1 MEDSFINTFSAS
13 GASNIVSF
21 VLFLVAYVIRE
32 KCRKSSCKSHTS
44 CCDCKIDKENSNVR
58 EDSSEIEIRV
68 QELHTSDSKNV
79 SPKHPK
85 AI

>member
-32 KCRKSSCKSHTS
+32 KCRKSSCKSHTA
-44 CCDCKIDKENSNVR
+44 CCDCRIDKENSDVR
-58 EDSSEIEIRV
+58 EDSSEIEICV
-68 QELHTSDSKNV
+68 QKMHSSDSEDI
-79 SPKHPK
+79 PKKHQET
-85 AI
+85 I